1 MKTVPLMKLVEQA
14 EDYEVKQSMDS
25 FMRTVAQ
32 TAFIKVMCEEV
43 KLLCGAF
50 YHPDSDCEY
59 KRAGSAP
66 GYYFLGAEAFAVPR
80 PRVRKIKGGKSEE
93 VRLKS
98 YEAAQ
103 NRGALHHAM
112 IKAFEVGV
120 SSRDQGYLFNKAVGT
135 SHGEVSKLWQKEGER
150 CVEELRTRDLSKENY
165 VVLMMDGVWL
175 NNDLCAVVALGITI
189 EGEKHI
195 LDFQIGG
202 SENLE
207 VCTDLLNRIESRG
220 FKPAQRLLAVTDG
233 SKALRRGIRK
243 KWPDTIIQRCLI
255 HKERNIKG
263 YLSYRHHDEL
273 KYRFNRLRKAQGIQ
287 AAEECVN
294 QLKTFLK
301 GKNAQ
306 ALISL
311 EEAGEEL
318 LAVHRLGAPS
328 TLNTTLLNTNCIENP
343 FRNVR
348 SKTRRVNRWRAETN
362 MPSKWMAY
370 ALLKAE
376 KGFRRI
382 NGYAELKKLAKI
394 LQSFSPPPPEEG
406 EKASPFPLDATPTL
420 EYNP

>member
-1 MKTVPLMKLVEQA
+1 M
-14 EDYEVKQSMDS
+14 
-25 FMRTVAQ
+25 
-32 TAFIKVMCEEV
+32 
-43 KLLCGAF
+43 
-50 YHPDSDCEY
+50 
-59 KRAGSAP
+59 
-66 GYYFLGAEAFAVPR
+66 
-80 PRVRKIKGGKSEE
+80 
-93 VRLKS
+93 
-98 YEAAQ
+98 
-103 NRGALHHAM
+103 
-112 IKAFEVGV
+112 
-120 SSRDQGYLFNKAVGT
+120 FNKAVGT

-150 CVEELRTRDLSKENY
+150 CIEELRTRDLSKENY